1 MPFRIVGYDG
11 AAYRSQLQQERKK
24 MLPVMTIVLYFGTDR
39 HWNSRKKIKE
49 LMEIPRCLDTYVN
62 DYQMHVFEVAW
73 LTEEQISHF
82 HSDFKVVANF
92 FVQKRKNKDYIPDDP
107 TEIRHVDEVLKLL
120 QVMTGDRRYE
130 EIFRKKKEGVHSMC
144 DVAESYIEASGIKK
158 IAYFIRAYMNIEK
171 EMRRNKPD
179 IVHIHMSYRGSFY
192 RKYAIHKLCKKYGVP
207 DVIHLHGSEFQ
218 KWYNESDDRTKEKIR
233 TLLRESASFIVLG
246 EKWNKAIHDIE
257 PKTKTV
263 VVSNTVPVP
272 NYTTS
277 WNEKRF
283 QFLFLGVL
291 IKRKGVADLIQAISL
306 LKKEGSL
313 NNIKFVIA
321 GSGAEEANLKQQAR
335 ELQVESWIEFA
346 GWTDGKAKE
355 RYLKDSQALVL
366 PSYNEGLPMAVLEA
380 ISYGLPVIATDVGD
394 MAAAVRDGENGY
406 LIHPGDVEAIADAIL
421 KVSNKNQYDRFSK
434 FSKELAITK
443 FNEDGFF
450 EQILKVYQ
458 G

>member
-1 MPFRIVGYDG
+1 M
-11 AAYRSQLQQERKK
+11 
-24 MLPVMTIVLYFGTDR
+24 
-39 HWNSRKKIKE
+39 KKIKV
-49 LMEIPRCLDTYVN
+49 LMIGNHQSVKGGITSVIQQLLSFDWDSVGVEMKFIPT
-62 DYQMHVFEVAW
+62 
-73 LTEEQISHF
+73 
-82 HSDFKVVANF
+82 
-92 FVQKRKNKDYIPDDP
+92 
-107 TEIRHVDEVLKLL
+107 
-120 QVMTGDRRYE
+120 
-130 EIFRKKKEGVHSMC
+130 
-144 DVAESYIEASGIKK
+144 YIEASGIKK

-263 VVSNTVPVP
+263 VVRNTVPVP

-406 LIHPGDVEAIADAIL
+406 LIQPEHYICH
-421 KVSNKNQYDRFSK
+421 S
-434 FSKELAITK
+434 
-443 FNEDGFF
+443 
-450 EQILKVYQ
+450 
-458 G
+458 

>member
-1 MPFRIVGYDG
+1 M
-11 AAYRSQLQQERKK
+11 
-24 MLPVMTIVLYFGTDR
+24 
-39 HWNSRKKIKE
+39 KKIKV
-49 LMEIPRCLDTYVN
+49 LMIGNHQSVKGGITSVIQQMLSFDWDSVGVEMKFIPT
-62 DYQMHVFEVAW
+62 
-73 LTEEQISHF
+73 
-82 HSDFKVVANF
+82 
-92 FVQKRKNKDYIPDDP
+92 
-107 TEIRHVDEVLKLL
+107 
-120 QVMTGDRRYE
+120 
-130 EIFRKKKEGVHSMC
+130 
-144 DVAESYIEASGIKK
+144 YIEASGIKK

-171 EMRRNKPD
+171 AMRTNKPD

-218 KWYNESDDRTKEKIR
+218 KWYNESDDRTKAKIR
-233 TLLRESASFIVLG
+233 TLLKESASFIVLG

-263 VVSNTVPVP
+263 VVSNTVPIP

-335 ELQVESWIEFA
+335 ELQVESWIEFV

-406 LIHPGDVEAIADAIL
+406 LIHPGDVDALANSIYKL
-421 KVSNKNQYDRFSK
+421 ISEKANWQKKSESARKISISRFD
-434 FSKELAITK
+434 ETV
-443 FNEDGFF
+443 FF
-450 EQILKVYQ
+450 ETILNLYREME
-458 G
+458 

>member
-1 MPFRIVGYDG
+1 MIEGGDG
-11 AAYRSQLQQERKK
+11 
-24 MLPVMTIVLYFGTDR
+24 V
-39 HWNSRKKIKE
+39 KKIKV
-49 LMEIPRCLDTYVN
+49 LMIGNHQSVKGGITSVIQQLLSFDWDSVGVEMKFIPT
-62 DYQMHVFEVAW
+62 
-73 LTEEQISHF
+73 
-82 HSDFKVVANF
+82 
-92 FVQKRKNKDYIPDDP
+92 
-107 TEIRHVDEVLKLL
+107 
-120 QVMTGDRRYE
+120 
-130 EIFRKKKEGVHSMC
+130 
-144 DVAESYIEASGIKK
+144 YIEASGIKK

-171 EMRRNKPD
+171 EMRTNKPD
-179 IVHIHMSYRGSFY
+179 IAHIHMSYRGSFY

-263 VVSNTVPVP
+263 VVSNTVPIP

-313 NNIKFVIA
+313 NNIKLVIA

-335 ELQVESWIEFA
+335 GLQVESWIEFA

-443 FNEDGFF
+443 FNEDRFF

>member
-1 MPFRIVGYDG
+1 M
-11 AAYRSQLQQERKK
+11 
-24 MLPVMTIVLYFGTDR
+24 
-39 HWNSRKKIKE
+39 
-49 LMEIPRCLDTYVN
+49 
-62 DYQMHVFEVAW
+62 
-73 LTEEQISHF
+73 
-82 HSDFKVVANF
+82 
-92 FVQKRKNKDYIPDDP
+92 
-107 TEIRHVDEVLKLL
+107 
-120 QVMTGDRRYE
+120 
-130 EIFRKKKEGVHSMC
+130 
-144 DVAESYIEASGIKK
+144 
-158 IAYFIRAYMNIEK
+158 
-171 EMRRNKPD
+171 
-179 IVHIHMSYRGSFY
+179 
-192 RKYAIHKLCKKYGVP
+192 
-207 DVIHLHGSEFQ
+207 
-218 KWYNESDDRTKEKIR
+218 
-233 TLLRESASFIVLG
+233 
-246 EKWNKAIHDIE
+246 
-257 PKTKTV
+257 
-263 VVSNTVPVP
+263 
-272 NYTTS
+272 
-277 WNEKRF
+277 
-283 QFLFLGVL
+283 

>member
-1 MPFRIVGYDG
+1 MIEGGDG
-11 AAYRSQLQQERKK
+11 
-24 MLPVMTIVLYFGTDR
+24 V
-39 HWNSRKKIKE
+39 KKIKV
-49 LMEIPRCLDTYVN
+49 LMIGNHQSVKGGITSVIQQLLSFDWDSVGVEMKFIPT
-62 DYQMHVFEVAW
+62 
-73 LTEEQISHF
+73 
-82 HSDFKVVANF
+82 
-92 FVQKRKNKDYIPDDP
+92 
-107 TEIRHVDEVLKLL
+107 
-120 QVMTGDRRYE
+120 
-130 EIFRKKKEGVHSMC
+130 
-144 DVAESYIEASGIKK
+144 YIEASGIKK

-321 GSGAEEANLKQQAR
+321 GSGA
-335 ELQVESWIEFA
+335 
-346 GWTDGKAKE
+346 KE